1 METDDVVLG
10 TDVGNISAVANG
22 YAQFKRPQSYLAP
35 MTFGNCGYSLPVIM
49 GAKVAAPERPC
60 IAYSGDG
67 SFGMSINELM
77 TCKRQNI
84 PVTAVVFN
92 NGQWGAEK
100 KNQVIWYENRYEGS
114 NLENPSYSEIAKA
127 M

>member
-1 METDDVVLG
+1 
-10 TDVGNISAVANG
+10 
-22 YAQFKRPQSYLAP
+22 

-77 TCKRQNI
+77 TCQR
-84 PVTAVVFN
+84 
-92 NGQWGAEK
+92 
-100 KNQVIWYENRYEGS
+100 
-114 NLENPSYSEIAKA
+114 
-127 M
+127 

>member
-1 METDDVVLG
+1 MLRELEKVVMETDNVVVG

-22 YAQFKRPQSYLAP
+22 YSHFKKPNSYLAP
-35 MTFGNCGYSLPVIM
+35 MTFGNCGYSLPTIM
-49 GAKVAAPERPC
+49 GAKVADPSRPC

-77 TCKRQNI
+77 TCHRENI

-92 NGQWGAEK
+92 NG
-100 KNQVIWYENRYEGS
+100 
-114 NLENPSYSEIAKA
+114 
-127 M
+127 